1 MATPKD
7 KLNKANQQKAN
18 TSSTKAPWQEA
29 LDRHVSIPAS
39 RSVEAAEV
47 LRGFSGSWAA
57 TYELGMAA
65 KSENDGALG
74 SPALQKKQNHTGRPG
89 MPEINFRPYDWGT
102 HRFGP
107 KGPSLLGHPVSFE
120 VVGPTDKTILYDWQW
135 RLTDN
140 TATPGVGDTLQI
152 DFDTGTG
159 DDLSLRTPASP
170 AAAVDTKVQTL
181 VGGGIPTTF
190 SDYYGFSDVTEH
202 HGGLYM
208 VITSGGYPVTLT
220 NPAFEGGVGNGT
232 IGARGTGNREGISSK
247 NLSAYYEIF
256 RVVDINDATKT
267 ITLDYN
273 KRVATYFDTHSA
285 LPIVRSV
292 MFIRPVA
299 ARLQAVPGS
308 GQVGKETV
316 FAVLPP
322 ERGCLDDTL
331 PPYVFW
337 LEVDAASD
345 AWNPWSDNTGF
356 QGSGVGSGDPARYFL
371 KPQLPIDIPIH
382 QTELVQPN
390 SFTSA
395 PAPVTVDKPA
405 IVWPILS
412 GYTGSVNDAY
422 DSVLNIHEVEF
433 VGNAVTYGGISW
445 PADPGYEWM
454 FGPHEVYRVSN
465 AGTNVTLNRVTEY
478 NPDTGV
484 PFWTPLNPTSPEYVA
499 GANDGIRMK
508 ATWHSTI
515 RTIWTD
521 AHPSM
526 EKISA
531 ARLTNLIDPS
541 WVSGSRTLK
550 QRTLD
555 PSVWTQGTPD
565 RAIFDTSTS
574 NSGAAGSNA
583 NPGSLM
589 DLGFRMVLFPAT
601 TLGAGRLAPDFSRP
615 IDSREVVI
623 DRTKL
628 DEEQWIDIDYSSGL
642 VTLSHTP
649 AAGGDI
655 LPNGIIGAYQS
666 TTAEHGL
673 LTFNTDGLGNE
684 TIFRS
689 VGSWVTDGFAVGQKI
704 VITNANNP
712 ANNLTCVISQVAAGT
727 LHVNSATTNLD
738 PFPVT
743 LTNDAGDATAV
754 ITTGDNQRGEVV
766 LFASFVPYTREASQY
781 GSGVRV
787 TAGRTGAGNGEC
799 APDSGSQADMF
810 SQRRY
815 WRLSGTNAAPQ
826 VITSGENLSIVL
838 DSVVN
843 PTDIPSHGYI
853 EIIQGLDPD
862 GPPAFKDGDNYS
874 VSTFGYFWDNN
885 LSGGKTVLEHC
896 WGGGRTGV
904 AQITVND
911 DTPYIAVLRRDLM
924 LPSDGRGR
932 VGTDYKQDVT
942 YGFANRA
949 SAIRF
954 QHARL
959 KRTLD
964 GSVIIEGLE
973 QLAESHE
980 QLFDDLFSAWVLDGF
995 TVTDG
1000 GGTIANVA
1008 AGTVLIDGVRSEMA
1022 ATSVDLNGGDDTYY
1036 IFIEPLNGDP
1046 GCPVCSWQ
1054 NGLPLTQSNHVLVG
1068 LAVVAGGVI
1077 TEIVQLQNKLQDINL
1092 RDEILVGKPT
1102 SGQNVYATAHPH
1114 FEELADAVAYINEVY
1129 AYRSPEAPSTDGY
1142 GDRYIRIKVIG
1153 PTNEDPSKLPIQF
1166 NVDGVII
1173 EGSAVRTE
1181 GDHTALGGGAFAN
1194 QMSIGW
1200 HADAHLFDLN
1210 GRSRL
1215 TFRDLVFEYR
1225 DAGQAAATGL
1235 VRSVFHQDEELNT
1248 SHILIENCHLIGYN
1262 ENGSGPPANIAQAF
1276 VHVTSGNH
1284 SYWRIQK
1291 CSTLTQSAA
1300 IYFGGNTSAVNCPE
1314 TLLHIVIEDN
1324 LFESLW
1330 SLADGYDVASV
1341 GAVTGLRGINSNPE
1355 QEPEPFGAVI
1365 LVTQLGTDHCTVR
1378 NNHIHNWAG
1387 FGIFDN
1393 GATDCLYEGNLIE
1406 NTGDVGIW
1414 SGNDETLYRVANAR
1428 VAGKG
1433 TRILNNTLRQVHDF
1447 PASGGIVGRRN
1458 QQEILTLAGFAGAVV
1473 FSEKRGL
1480 ILSAATENTLTQG
1493 NKVSINGATATT
1505 DASIFLD
1512 ATAEAVVASN
1522 HCDESCLDSTGATR
1536 GTLLG
1541 NSFAGNLILD
1551 DGTYMSVLD
1560 NGATDVEVGNFAV
1573 VDGNTFQGDWVG
1585 SGNNAVVTNNL
1596 FMKLGNPAAAT
1607 VILGGES
1614 VIANNRFRAVGANAI
1629 WEVGDDSLVVGN
1641 YATNT
1646 DFTVTG
1652 EVTTFIGNVFA
1663 VFDWDAVGIDV
1674 GVTLVVGNRMTDV
1687 QCSNV
1692 AGLHD
1697 TIIANNWVVN
1707 SIILNDGVTNT
1718 QTYDR
1723 TIIKGN
1729 NLQSR
1734 IEIAG
1739 GADCVVEGN
1748 TLSQSTGYI
1757 ALGDSG
1763 LTSVVT
1769 NSLVAGNVVRGSQAL
1784 VATVPNT
1791 GIGGI
1796 NTYDPSLFL
1805 DDNCSGNIIYGNQ
1818 FTGGLYAGT
1827 GTTETLVHGNAFHDT
1842 NADNCSILLA
1852 GANSIFSN
1860 NRVNCQFFV
1869 AEDVALVLN
1878 GNGTLAQGNYFTLG
1892 QIYINADNIKVQNNQ
1907 VTNDPARIA
1916 LTTTAT
1922 AQSPVITGNHIVS
1935 DATLNAA
1942 TTDAIF
1948 SSNFVEGGALVA
1960 GANSVVSGNKVGT
1973 NLSVSGNNSVATG
1986 NSVAGA
1992 IDIGGDGTVASG
2004 NWSNTFNVP
2013 DSSADQVVAANY
2025 VDAGMTV
2032 YGDGMVVSANRV
2044 GSNLNLYGF
2053 VDGTVGNDNE
2063 SNFYV
2068 ASNNRVTGYLYTAG
2082 AVTGTGTGVLVGNV
2096 VERIHGNNNAATEAI
2111 PATGMVV
2118 LGNKSTSGGAAS
2130 YIYTVD
2136 PGNTSV
2142 GAAAANQ
2149 LSDFNVTET

>member
-7 KLNKANQQKAN
+7 KLNKANEQKAN

-65 KSENDGALG
+65 TSENDGALG

-140 TATPGVGDTLQI
+140 TATPGTGDTLQI

-331 PPYVFW
+331 PPYAFW
-337 LEVDAASD
+337 LQVDAACD

-356 QGSGVGSGDPARYFL
+356 SGNGVGSGDPARYFL
-371 KPQLPIDIPIH
+371 KPQLPIDIPIR
-382 QTELVQPN
+382 QTELVQPD

-623 DRTKL
+623 DPAVTTE
-628 DEEQWIDIDYSSGL
+628 DQWLDIDYSSGL

-684 TIFRS
+684 TIVRS

-704 VITNANNP
+704 VITNANSP

-787 TAGRTGAGNGEC
+787 TAGRTGAGSGEC

-838 DSVVN
+838 DSVLN
-843 PTDIPSHGYI
+843 STDIPSHGYI

-973 QLAESHE
+973 QLAETHE
-980 QLFDDLFSAWVLDGF
+980 ALFDDILTSNVIEGF
-995 TVTDG
+995 TVTNG
-1000 GGTIANVA
+1000 GAGIANVA

-1022 ATSVDLNGGDDTYY
+1022 ATSLDLSGEAPGSYY
-1036 IFIEPLNGDP
+1036 IFIEPLNSDP
-1046 GCPVCSWQ
+1046 GCPSCTYQ
-1054 NGLPLTQSNHVLVG
+1054 QGLPLADPSHVLVG
-1068 LAVVAGGVI
+1068 LVEIAGGLI
-1077 TEIVQLQNKLQDINL
+1077 TEVVQLQNKLQDINL
-1092 RDEILVGKPT
+1092 RDTILVGAP
-1102 SGQNVYATAHPH
+1102 SGGQPNFSGSHPH
-1114 FEELADAVAYINEVY
+1114 FEELADAVAYANEIML
-1129 AYRSPEAPSTDGY
+1129 YRETSGFDGTNLV
-1142 GDRYIRIKVIG
+1142 GDRTLTIKVVG
-1153 PTNEDPSKLPIQF
+1153 PTNESASKLPIVF
-1166 NVDGVII
+1166 KAGGIVI
-1173 EGSAVRTE
+1173 EGTVRYD
-1181 GDHTALGGGAFAN
+1181 GNHTIGGGGTRN
-1194 QMSIGW
+1194 QGPTVAWDSDN
-1200 HADAHLFDLN
+1200 ALFDLN
-1210 GRSRL
+1210 GQDGLIFRNL
-1215 TFRDLVFEYR
+1215 LLEFRDT
-1225 DAGQAAATGL
+1225 GQAAPTGL
-1235 VRSVFHQDEELNT
+1235 DRVAFICSGDS
-1248 SHILIENCHLIGYN
+1248 SHIRIENVHLVNFLETNGTAHLNMAQGFVYCWQGSQRNWVIRDCVAGVTEVGIGFAGLETAGSSVTTVTDMLIENNYLSSVWTAGDLTTVDPNRIIGL
-1262 ENGSGPPANIAQAF
+1262 NGAF
-1276 VHVTSGNH
+1276 HG
-1284 SYWRIQK
+1284 
-1291 CSTLTQSAA
+1291 
-1300 IYFGGNTSAVNCPE
+1300 
-1314 TLLHIVIEDN
+1314 
-1324 LFESLW
+1324 
-1330 SLADGYDVASV
+1330 V
-1341 GAVTGLRGINSNPE
+1341 GL
-1355 QEPEPFGAVI
+1355 EPEPYGGIVFA
-1365 LVTQLGTDHCTVR
+1365 TVSGGSEIHVR
-1378 NNHIHNWAG
+1378 GNHIENFAG

-1393 GATDCLYEGNLIE
+1393 GNSNTQYRDNKFTL
-1406 NTGDVGIW
+1406 TGDVAIYTGASWLAYAPAASGVFITGNKAVDAHELPSSAGGAGRQDQTEIGVIAGSGYANLASPQAIHVDAGSEVIVAGNQCDTHAAGARDIDIYVASGSTLVLANNTCQEGMQVQGGIDDTVVADNVVLGDFTVHATAVV
-1414 SGNDETLYRVANAR
+1414 SGNTVTGLVDLDGDLSVITGNAFL
-1428 VAGKG
+1428 G
-1433 TRILNNTLRQVHDF
+1433 T
-1447 PASGGIVGRRN
+1447 GIVGTFGTDVVVSGNQFGTTGTLDFGVRN
-1458 QQEILTLAGFAGAVV
+1458 VVTGNWANDATALTLANNTFLSGNFMP
-1473 FSEKRGL
+1473 
-1480 ILSAATENTLTQG
+1480 SAATTVADAAAFIVGNRIGGLQTNVGVPKSVTLDVFGNRLGNVALTDANATHLWSTFVGNSIGDFSLSNGSSQHRLIIGQNQILGTSQVHIAGADQMVFTGNRIEGVSNIRFGDQVGGTTVTNSTITGNTFESPVASASLVPDNGVGGLDNYDFVVIVEGVSNYNTFSGNTFRGGLHVRDFCEENTFSG
-1493 NKVSINGATATT
+1493 NTFRTEAVSGTNVSSLIEGTGNIFSNNNVSTGVTNQDNLLVVSGAGNVVNGNTFVSVGVWVTGNDNHVLGGNVSIHTNMTYALYCSGENVISSGNTLDGEVLLTAAALFNTFTNNFTRNSNGAVTT
-1505 DASIFLD
+1505 PTTTVAADGCIISQNHISGYLVLYDGAGVDADNYTI
-1512 ATAEAVVASN
+1512 VGNYVAD
-1522 HCDESCLDSTGATR
+1522 HIRVQGTGAGAGR
-1536 GTLLG
+1536 G
-1541 NSFAGNLILD
+1541 AI
-1551 DGTYMSVLD
+1551 
-1560 NGATDVEVGNFAV
+1560 VGNV
-1573 VDGNTFQGDWVG
+1573 VDGDANGAIHG
-1585 SGNNAVVTNNL
+1585 GAGAGASAAP
-1596 FMKLGNPAAAT
+1596 PAT
-1607 VILGGES
+1607 GM
-1614 VIANNRFRAVGANAI
+1614 
-1629 WEVGDDSLVVGN
+1629 LVVGN
-1641 YATNT
+1641 KTLR
-1646 DFTVTG
+1646 TG
-1652 EVTTFIGNVFA
+1652 
-1663 VFDWDAVGIDV
+1663 
-1674 GVTLVVGNRMTDV
+1674 
-1687 QCSNV
+1687 
-1692 AGLHD
+1692 
-1697 TIIANNWVVN
+1697 
-1707 SIILNDGVTNT
+1707 
-1718 QTYDR
+1718 
-1723 TIIKGN
+1723 
-1729 NLQSR
+1729 
-1734 IEIAG
+1734 
-1739 GADCVVEGN
+1739 
-1748 TLSQSTGYI
+1748 
-1757 ALGDSG
+1757 
-1763 LTSVVT
+1763 
-1769 NSLVAGNVVRGSQAL
+1769 
-1784 VATVPNT
+1784 VAT
-1791 GIGGI
+1791 I
-1796 NTYDPSLFL
+1796 F
-1805 DDNCSGNIIYGNQ
+1805 
-1818 FTGGLYAGT
+1818 
-1827 GTTETLVHGNAFHDT
+1827 
-1842 NADNCSILLA
+1842 NADP
-1852 GANSIFSN
+1852 
-1860 NRVNCQFFV
+1860 
-1869 AEDVALVLN
+1869 
-1878 GNGTLAQGNYFTLG
+1878 GT
-1892 QIYINADNIKVQNNQ
+1892 
-1907 VTNDPARIA
+1907 
-1916 LTTTAT
+1916 
-1922 AQSPVITGNHIVS
+1922 
-1935 DATLNAA
+1935 
-1942 TTDAIF
+1942 
-1948 SSNFVEGGALVA
+1948 
-1960 GANSVVSGNKVGT
+1960 
-1973 NLSVSGNNSVATG
+1973 
-1986 NSVAGA
+1986 
-1992 IDIGGDGTVASG
+1992 
-2004 NWSNTFNVP
+2004 
-2013 DSSADQVVAANY
+2013 
-2025 VDAGMTV
+2025 
-2032 YGDGMVVSANRV
+2032 
-2044 GSNLNLYGF
+2044 
-2053 VDGTVGNDNE
+2053 
-2063 SNFYV
+2063 
-2068 ASNNRVTGYLYTAG
+2068 
-2082 AVTGTGTGVLVGNV
+2082 
-2096 VERIHGNNNAATEAI
+2096 
-2111 PATGMVV
+2111 
-2118 LGNKSTSGGAAS
+2118 
-2130 YIYTVD
+2130 
-2136 PGNTSV
+2136 
-2142 GAAAANQ
+2142 ANQ
-2149 LSDFNVTET
+2149 LVSNVNET